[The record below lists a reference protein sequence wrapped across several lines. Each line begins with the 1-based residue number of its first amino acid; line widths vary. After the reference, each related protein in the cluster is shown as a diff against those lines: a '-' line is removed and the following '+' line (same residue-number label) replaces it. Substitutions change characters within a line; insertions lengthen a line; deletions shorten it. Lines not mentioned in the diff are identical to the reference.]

1 MIKKDAQPIVS
12 DKAQEIEKLLR
23 SLVSYREKVSRKYQD
38 AKRERDDASD
48 ALMEK
53 VKVGRF
59 KRKEP
64 DYIAASERLDEKRA
78 ALDVEEK
85 KLKAAKESIRLTM
98 AAYVAEMVRANADTL
113 IGECSRYKRTKGF
126 VRRMAPTCGDFS
138 CYIAG
143 AEGYFPSPY
152 INVYSSVDGC
162 YRSIDCDIYLA
173 HDGDIIGK
181 DGEALPACKYQP
193 GPTPDAIESAAS
205 RLEEARAIAKAAREA
220 YSHEM
225 DRVTG
230 MLSALGR
237 ETIEAVKEGR

>member
-12 DKAQEIEKLLR
+12 EKAQEIEKLLR

-48 ALMEK
+48 ALIEK
-53 VKVGRF
+53 ANEGRF

-64 DYIAASERLDEKRA
+64 DYIAASKRLDEKHA

-85 KLKAAKESIRLTM
+85 KLKAARESIRLTM
-98 AAYVAEMVRANADTL
+98 AAYVAEMVRANSATL
-113 IGECSRYKRTKGF
+113 AGECSRYKRTKDF
-126 VRRMAPTCGDFS
+126 IERMRPLCGGFS
-138 CYIAG
+138 CYILG
-143 AEGYFPSPY
+143 GEGIFPSPY
-152 INVYSSVDGC
+152 IRVYGDVDG
-162 YRSIDCDIYLA
+162 YSTSIDCDVYLA

-181 DGEALPACKYQP
+181 DGEVLPDYKYQP
-193 GPTPDAIESAAS
+193 GPTPYAIESAAS
-205 RLEEARAIAKAAREA
+205 QLEEARAIAKAAREA
-220 YSHEM
+220 YKHEM
-225 DRVTG
+225 GRVTG